1 MFALLVIPVLVAG
14 FFAFHIHPVYKFKLH
29 RFEGQY
35 LYLKS
40 AQFGFMCFFLALLYN
55 FFSHKYFPNKIFS
68 GTSWEI
74 SLALYESLVDEFT
87 KIVTSPDE
95 AKKISWLVM
104 LSCQIFGAALFIKAW
119 AHLSLRA
126 RFGKWNP
133 RLAII
138 AEILEDSPLDNLL
151 FQISMDKS
159 KQIMLTMDD
168 RKVYVGK
175 IIQLGEPSE
184 TSGMD
189 QDIVILPVMSGY
201 RDKDNLKVVFTT
213 YYKDV
218 NKELE
223 LCLRQDSIVSA
234 TEFSNEAYKI
244 WNPEN
249 LSRNDAKK
257 IRVKFVNQNG

>member
-1 MFALLVIPVLVAG
+1 
-14 FFAFHIHPVYKFKLH
+14 
-29 RFEGQY
+29 
-35 LYLKS
+35 
-40 AQFGFMCFFLALLYN
+40 
-55 FFSHKYFPNKIFS
+55 
-68 GTSWEI
+68 
-74 SLALYESLVDEFT
+74 
-87 KIVTSPDE
+87 
-95 AKKISWLVM
+95 M
-104 LSCQIFGAALFIKAW
+104 LIKAW

-151 FQISMDKS
+151 FKISMDKK

-218 NKELE
+218 DKELE
-223 LCLRQDSIVSA
+223 LCLRQESIVSA
-234 TEFSNEAYKI
+234 TEFSDDAYKI

-249 LSRNDAKK
+249 LRRNDGKK
-257 IRVKFVNQNG
+257 IRVKFVNQND